1 MKLKFALLA
10 LAALALLLFG
20 CVDKAAPGGKPNI
33 EGRPFKGGAEAKVL
47 IVEFSDFQCPVCGRA
62 YPINK
67 AIVSEY
73 GQRIKFVYKHFP
85 IRSIHPFAQKAAEAS
100 ECAGAQNKFWEM
112 HDRMFEN
119 NEALDVSSLKQYAA
133 DIGLNTNQFNEC
145 LDSGAKA
152 RIVNDD
158 LGEGAALGVD
168 ATPTFWVNGK
178 WYRGLL
184 NYDQFKSVIDAEL
197 QKSSS

>member
-1 MKLKFALLA
+1 MKIAIILLLA
-10 LAALALLLFG
+10 FSLLFLG
-20 CVDKAAPGGKPNI
+20 CVDKVAPGGVPKTD
-33 EGRPFKGGAEAKVL
+33 GKPFKGSATAKVL
-47 IVEFSDFQCPVCGRA
+47 IVEYSDFQCPVCGRA

-67 AIVSEY
+67 AIVNEY

-100 ECAGAQNKFWEM
+100 ECANDQGKFWEM

-133 DIGLNTNQFNEC
+133 DIGLDTSKFNQC

-152 RIVNDD
+152 GLVNDE
-158 LGEGAALGVD
+158 LGEGTALGVD

-184 NYDQFKSVIDAEL
+184 NYDQFKAILDAEL
-197 QKSSS
+197 QKNGG